1 MTDPTP
7 PANLEAEKA
16 LLGACLQSNT
26 ALDEASEVIHAG
38 DFYRPIHAT
47 IFTAC
52 TVLAERGEPADP
64 VTVAGQLQRDGN
76 LVLVGGGPYLLT
88 LIEAMPSASNA
99 RYYAEQVAEAAVR
112 RRLLET
118 GQRAMQH
125 AAGHG
130 DAIEA
135 VERVRADL
143 DALVDNTRATDG
155 SDIGPLAADAIT
167 RYGSPVTGGLPTP
180 WHDLNDN
187 LNGGLRPGTLTVVG
201 ARPGQGKSAVGVALC
216 VHVAQ
221 AGLGALFVSL
231 EMPENEVTDRVIAS
245 LASVSYSKILS
256 HTLEDSDWARIEA
269 AVDKLAGL
277 GLRIVDKSYMTLT
290 AIRTIARSFARNER
304 GLGVLVVDYIQLMQA
319 SEPRQSRQE
328 QVSGFSRG
336 LKLLAKELKV
346 PVVALAQLNRGS
358 EQRTDKK
365 PTMSD
370 LRESGAIEQDADHV
384 MLLHRDDEDETR
396 IGEIDVLL
404 TKNRGGRTGT
414 VTLGWAPH
422 FQQVR
427 SLAAAGGSW

>member
-16 LLGACLQSNT
+16 LLGACLQSGT
-26 ALDEASEVIHAG
+26 ALDEVSEVIAAA

-52 TVLAERGEPADP
+52 TLLAERGEPADA

-76 LVLVGGGPYLLT
+76 LIRVGGAPYLLT
-88 LIEAMPSASNA
+88 LIEAMPSASNV

-125 AAGHG
+125 AGAFG
-130 DAIEA
+130 DVGEA

-143 DALVDNTRATDG
+143 DALTDNSRSVDG
-155 SDIGPLAADAIT
+155 SDIGLLAADAIT
-167 RYGSPVTGGLPTP
+167 RYGSPVTGGLETP
-180 WHDLNDN
+180 WHDLNAC
-187 LNGGLRPGTLTVVG
+187 LNGGLRPGTLTVLG
-201 ARPGQGKSAVGVALC
+201 ARPGLGKSTVGVNLC
-216 VHVAQ
+216 VHVAK

-231 EMPENEVTDRVIAS
+231 EMPENEVTDRVISA
-245 LASVSYSKILS
+245 LASVSYSKILA
-256 HTLEDSDWARIEA
+256 HTLEDSDWASIET
-269 AVDKLAGL
+269 AVDKLGGMA
-277 GLRIVDKSYMTLT
+277 LRIVDKPYMTLT
-290 AIRTIARSFARNER
+290 AIRTLARSYARNAH
-304 GLGVLVVDYIQLMQA
+304 GLGVLVVDYLQLMQPA
-319 SEPRQSRQE
+319 EPRQSRQE
-328 QVSGFSRG
+328 QVAGFSRG
-336 LKLLAKELKV
+336 LKLLAKELGV

-358 EQRTDKK
+358 EGRTDKK

-370 LRESGAIEQDADHV
+370 LRESGSIEQDADHV

-404 TKNRGGRTGT
+404 VKNRGGRVNTI
-414 VTLGWAPH
+414 TLGWAAH
-422 FQQVR
+422 YQQVR
-427 SLAAAGGSW
+427 SLAVAGGSW

>member
-1 MTDPTP
+1 VNDPQP
-7 PANLEAEKA
+7 PVNLEAEKA
-16 LLGACLQSNT
+16 LLGACLQSGT
-26 ALDEASEVIHAG
+26 ALDEASEVIHAA
-38 DFYRPIHAT
+38 DFYRPIHST

-52 TVLAERGEPADP
+52 TLLAERGEPSDA

-76 LVLVGGGPYLLT
+76 LMLIGGAPYLLT

-99 RYYAEQVAEAAVR
+99 RYYAEQVAEAATR

-125 AAGHG
+125 AGSSG
-130 DAIEA
+130 DVDEA
-135 VERVRADL
+135 VQRVRADL
-143 DALVDNTRATDG
+143 DALSDNARSTDG
-155 SDIGPLAADAIT
+155 SDIGVLAADAIA

-201 ARPGQGKSAVGVALC
+201 ARPGVGKSVMGLQLC
-216 VHVAQ
+216 LHVAQ
-221 AGLGALFVSL
+221 SGFGALFLSL
-231 EMPENEVTDRVIAS
+231 EMPEQEVADRIVSA

-256 HTLEDSDWARIEA
+256 HSLEDNDWARIET
-269 AVDKLAGL
+269 AVDKLAGMA
-277 GLRIVDKSYMTLT
+277 LRIVDKPYMTLA
-290 AIRTIARSFARNER
+290 AIRTLARSFARNSH
-304 GLGVLVVDYIQLMQA
+304 GLGVLVVDYIQLMQPA
-319 SEPRQSRQE
+319 ETRTSRQE
-328 QVSGFSRG
+328 QVASFSRG
-336 LKLLAKELKV
+336 LKLLAKELGV
-346 PVVALAQLNRGS
+346 PVVTLAQLNRGS

-370 LRESGAIEQDADHV
+370 LRESGSIEQDADHV

-404 TKNRGGRTGT
+404 VKNRGGRTGT
-414 VTLGWAPH
+414 ITLGWAAH

-427 SLAAAGGSW
+427 SLAVAGGSW

>member
-16 LLGACLQSNT
+16 LLGACLQSGT
-26 ALDEASEVIHAG
+26 ALDEVSEVIAAA

-52 TVLAERGEPADP
+52 TLLAERGEPADA

-76 LVLVGGGPYLLT
+76 LVRVGGAPYLLT
-88 LIEAMPSASNA
+88 LIEAMPSASNV
-99 RYYAEQVAEAAVR
+99 RYYAEQVAEAATR

-125 AAGHG
+125 AGASG
-130 DAIEA
+130 DVDEA
-135 VERVRADL
+135 VQRVRADL
-143 DALVDNTRATDG
+143 DALSDNARTTDG
-155 SDIGPLAADAIT
+155 SDIGVLAADAIA

-221 AGLGALFVSL
+221 SGFGALFVSL

-256 HTLEDSDWARIEA
+256 HTLEDSDWARIET

-290 AIRTIARSFARNER
+290 AIRTLARTFARNEH

-319 SEPRQSRQE
+319 AEPRQPRQE

-336 LKLLAKELKV
+336 LKLMAKELKV

-414 VTLGWAPH
+414 ITLGWAPH

-427 SLAAAGGSW
+427 SLARTGGSW